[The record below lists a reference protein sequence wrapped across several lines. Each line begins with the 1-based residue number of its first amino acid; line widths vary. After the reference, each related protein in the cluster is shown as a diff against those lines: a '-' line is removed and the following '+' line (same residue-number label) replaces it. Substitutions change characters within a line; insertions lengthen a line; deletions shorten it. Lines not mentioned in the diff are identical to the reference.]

1 MKEILGK
8 KIGMTRIFAETGEM
22 VSCTVIE
29 AGPCSVV
36 SRKTTEKHGY
46 EAYQV
51 AFGKVKKTRR
61 ILDGKRK
68 VASHATKPRA
78 GVFTKVG
85 QEPRQFLKEIQFDES
100 QLEVGAELK
109 VGVFKE
115 GERVDVSGV
124 TRGLGFQGGMKL
136 HNFRGGQ
143 KTHGQSDRMRAPGS
157 IGSSSYP
164 SRVFK
169 GQKMAGRMGRNNVTV
184 LNLPVVKIIEEEN
197 LMLIRGAVP
206 GHRGALVKVRNS
218 NRSRNG
224 R

>member
-8 KIGMTRIFAETGEM
+8 KLGMTRIFAESGEM
-22 VSCTVIE
+22 LSCTVIE

-36 SRKTTEKHGY
+36 SKKTTEKHGY

-68 VASHATKPRA
+68 VRSHATKPLS
-78 GVFTKVG
+78 GVYTKVG
-85 QEPRQFLKEIQFDES
+85 QEPREFLREIKFDEG

-109 VGVFKE
+109 VSVFKE

-124 TRGLGFQGGMKL
+124 SRGLGFQGGMKL
-136 HNFRGGQ
+136 HNFGGGS

-164 SRVFK
+164 SRVFR
-169 GQKMAGRMGRNNVTV
+169 GQRMAGRMGRNNVTV
-184 LNLPVVKIIEEEN
+184 VNLPVVKIIEEEN
-197 LMLIRGAVP
+197 LMLIRGAIP
-206 GHRGALVKVRNS
+206 GNKGSLVMVRKS
-218 NRSRNG
+218 SRSRNG